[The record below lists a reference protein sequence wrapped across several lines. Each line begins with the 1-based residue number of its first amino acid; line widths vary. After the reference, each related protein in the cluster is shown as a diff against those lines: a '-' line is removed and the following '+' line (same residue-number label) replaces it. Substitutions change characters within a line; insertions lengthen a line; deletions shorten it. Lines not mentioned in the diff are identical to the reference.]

1 MLTTHPA
8 YPRLQALA
16 KEQQK
21 NIHVLLAETLE
32 SLKQEAGVES
42 LVELTKDVHFYPDL
56 HGTSPTFPHIYF

>member
-8 YPRLQALA
+8 YTRLQELA

-21 NIHVLLAETLE
+21 SVHVVLAERLE
-32 SLKQEAGVES
+32 SLRVGAGVQS

-56 HGTSPTFPHIYF
+56 HGMLNCF